1 MHRRTGYM
9 VITMLVILGSLSAYL
24 VGRSNASQSKT
35 SSTTTSTPTK
45 LTGFYID
52 IGASDS
58 LGFQP
63 TGIVNH
69 NGRRTDTG
77 YANDLLFLERLKGAE
92 LTLYQI
98 GCPGETVQTILNPNV
113 ADNCYKLPETQM
125 SNAISILKANQ
136 SETGV
141 VTIDLGFND
150 IRLCMAPGGV
160 NEACVATGVAAIG
173 VDMPKIIKDL
183 KAAAGPGTHFV
194 GVDYNDPF
202 LAYYLDGSNGPAVA
216 TETLD
221 AINSVNAALVKA
233 FNTAGVPVA
242 NVPGMFDTEDN
253 TSVAVANVGTIPLNV
268 EKACELT
275 WMCYP
280 YPFGPDDHP
289 NDAGYSFIA
298 QAIEAE
304 LPKSW

>member
-1 MHRRTGYM
+1 MHRRVAYA
-9 VITMLVILGSLSAYL
+9 VIVLVVLVASISVYL
-24 VGRSNASQSKT
+24 ARSNASQEHV
-35 SSTTTSTPTK
+35 STTTTSPPK

-77 YANDLLFLERLKGAE
+77 YANDLLFLERLKGVD

-98 GCPGETVQTILNPNV
+98 GCPGETVQTMVGLSVNK
-113 ADNCYKLPETQM
+113 NCYNLPETQM
-125 SNAISILKANQ
+125 SNALRILKANQ
-136 SETGV
+136 GETGV

-150 IRLCMAPGGV
+150 IRICMAPTGV
-160 NEACVATGVAAIG
+160 NESCAATAVAAISA
-173 VDMPKIIKDL
+173 DMPKIIKEL
-183 KAAAGPGTHFV
+183 KAAAGPNVHFV
-194 GVDYNDPF
+194 GLEYNDPF
-202 LAYYLDGSNGPAVA
+202 LAYYLDGPSGPAVA
-216 TETLD
+216 TQTLV
-221 AINSVNAALVKA
+221 AIDSVNAALVKA
-233 FNTAGVPVA
+233 FTSEGVPVA
-242 NVPGMFDTEDN
+242 NVPGMFQTDN
-253 TSVAVANVGTIPLNV
+253 SARVDVANVGTIPVNV
-268 EKACELT
+268 EDACELT

-280 YPFGPDDHP
+280 TPFGPDDHP
-289 NDAGYSFIA
+289 NDAGYSYIA

>member
-1 MHRRTGYM
+1 MHRRVAHG
-9 VITMLVILGSLSAYL
+9 VIVLVVLLASISVYL
-24 VGRSNASQSKT
+24 VRSNASQRHV
-35 SSTTTSTPTK
+35 STTTTTAPK
-45 LTGFYID
+45 FTGFYID

-63 TGIVNH
+63 TGIANH

-77 YANDLLFLERLKGAE
+77 YANDLLFLEKLKGAD

-98 GCPGETVQTILNPNV
+98 GCPGETVQSMVGLSVNK
-113 ADNCYKLPETQM
+113 NCYTLPETQM
-125 SNAISILKANQ
+125 SNAIRILKANQ

-150 IRLCMAPGGV
+150 IRVCMAPTGV
-160 NEACVATGVAAIG
+160 NETCVASAVAAIG
-173 VDMPKIIKDL
+173 VDMPKIVKEL
-183 KAAAGPGTHFV
+183 KSAAGANVHFV
-194 GVDYNDPF
+194 GIDYNDPY
-202 LAYYLDGSNGPAVA
+202 LAYYLDGPDGPAVA
-216 TETLD
+216 TQTLVAMD
-221 AINSVNAALVKA
+221 SVDTALVKA
-233 FNTAGVPVA
+233 FNSVDVPVA
-242 NVPGMFDTEDN
+242 NVPGIFETNDN
-253 TSVAVANVGTIPLNV
+253 TPAALANVGSIPINV

-280 YPFGPDDHP
+280 TPFGPDDHP

>member
-1 MHRRTGYM
+1 M
-9 VITMLVILGSLSAYL
+9 
-24 VGRSNASQSKT
+24 NASKSGLHGDHDGGDPRLFQRLSGGALERVAAT
-35 SSTTTSTPTK
+35 DLLDHDVYPTK

-98 GCPGETVQTILNPNV
+98 GCPGETVQSILNPNV

-125 SNAISILKANQ
+125 SNAISILQANQ
-136 SETGV
+136 SEPGV
-141 VTIDLGFND
+141 VTIDSALTTFVS
-150 IRLCMAPGGV
+150 AWPPGGV

-183 KAAAGPGTHFV
+183 KAAAGRERSFRRRRLQRSLFGLLPRWPQRPGGRHRRRWTPSTV
-194 GVDYNDPF
+194 
-202 LAYYLDGSNGPAVA
+202 
-216 TETLD
+216 
-221 AINSVNAALVKA
+221 
-233 FNTAGVPVA
+233 
-242 NVPGMFDTEDN
+242 
-253 TSVAVANVGTIPLNV
+253 
-268 EKACELT
+268 
-275 WMCYP
+275 
-280 YPFGPDDHP
+280 
-289 NDAGYSFIA
+289 
-298 QAIEAE
+298 
-304 LPKSW
+304 